1 MFDHG
6 VSRAGGTVLKLTI
19 VRTTVEA
26 HDRSVSV
33 AESEAGGARFV
44 FRTGDRV

>member
-1 MFDHG
+1 VFDHG
-6 VSRAGGTVLKLTI
+6 VSRAGGTGLGLTI
-19 VRTTVEA
+19 VRTIAEA
-26 HDRSVSV
+26 DGWSVSV